1 MKDGHTEEFLLKQ
14 ARRLELY
21 TSMRKQGMTYK
32 EIADEVGVCQEQV
45 A

>member
-21 TSMRKQGMTYK
+21 TSMRKQGMTCK

>member
-1 MKDGHTEEFLLKQ
+1 MKDGHTEEFLSKQ
-14 ARRLELY
+14 NRRLELY